1 MKSFIKSSLKIGMI
15 LMLGIFLLSQTMKG
29 IESPSNPVVLKAME
43 EELSRSMKVLG
54 EKGSPPPYFIGY
66 QITDTQVVSIS
77 AAFGALG
84 NIDEDRSRL
93 LYVEVRVGNHQ
104 LDSTHPIRG
113 DRYSSFFDYFSTPV
127 PISLED
133 DVDSIKSAIWLETHQ
148 KYKNAVEKLIKVNTS
163 QGVSVKE
170 EDQSDDFSKETPQ
183 KYIGELHSISPDVKA
198 WESKL
203 KDFSALFNRQPEIF
217 TSRVSLNAQAENKYF
232 VNSEGTS
239 LLHGSTHWRL
249 SFYATTKADDGM
261 ELTKYKYFD
270 ARTLENLPGDEK
282 IKAAIEEV
290 MKALMALR
298 SAPVMEPFTG
308 PAILSGEAAA
318 VFFHEIFGH
327 RIEGHRQKDEEEGQT
342 FTKKINQEVLPTF
355 LTVYD
360 DPNLQQYDNTD
371 LNGYYLYDDE
381 GIKAQR
387 ANLVEKGI
395 LKGFLMSRS
404 PIKGFSNS
412 NGHGRC
418 QAGLRPVSRQ
428 GVLVVEASQTLPEK
442 ELRQMLIKECKTQG
456 KEYGLLF
463 ADVTGGFTSTTRY
476 RPEAFNVTP
485 IMVYKI
491 YVDGRPDELVRGVN
505 LIGTPLTSFS
515 KIIAAGQEAGI
526 FNGYCGAESGSVP
539 ASGISPA
546 LLTAQIEVQKKYKDT
561 DKPPVLPP
569 PDRREK

>member
-1 MKSFIKSSLKIGMI
+1 MI
-15 LMLGIFLLSQTMKG
+15 LMLGIFLLSQIMKG
-29 IESPSNPVVLKAME
+29 SESPSTPMVLKAME

-66 QITDTQVVSIS
+66 QITDTHEVSIS
-77 AAFGALG
+77 ASFGALG
-84 NIDEDRSRL
+84 NIDENRSRL
-93 LYVEVRVGNHQ
+93 LYVEVRVGDYR
-104 LDSTHPIRG
+104 LDSTHPIRS
-113 DRYSSFFDYFSTPV
+113 DRYSSFFDYFFGPV

-133 DVDSIKSAIWLETHQ
+133 DVDAIKSAIWLATDQ
-148 KYKNAVEKLIKVNTS
+148 KYKNAVEKSIKVNTS
-163 QGVSVKE
+163 QGISVRE
-170 EDQSDDFSKETPQ
+170 EDQSDDFSRETPQ
-183 KYIGELHSISPDVKA
+183 KYTGELSSIAPDIKA
-198 WESKL
+198 WETKL
-203 KDFSALFNRQPEIF
+203 KELSALFNRRPEIYN
-217 TSRVSLNAQAENKYF
+217 SRVSLNTQAENKYF

-239 LLHGSTHWRL
+239 LLHGSTQWRL
-249 SFYATTKADDGM
+249 NIYAAAKADDGM
-261 ELTKYKYFD
+261 ELTKYKSFE
-270 ARTLENLPGDEK
+270 ARALENLPDDEK
-282 IKAAIEEV
+282 LKAAVEKV
-290 MKALMALR
+290 MKDLMDLR
-298 SAPVMEPFTG
+298 SAPVMEPYTG

-327 RIEGHRQKDEEEGQT
+327 RIEGHRQKDEQTGQT

-360 DPNLQQYDNTD
+360 DPGLQQYEKAD
-371 LNGYYLYDDE
+371 LIGHYLYDDE
-381 GIKAQR
+381 GVGAQR

-418 QAGLRPVSRQ
+418 QPGLAPVSRQ
-428 GVLVVEASQTLPEK
+428 GVLVVEASKTVPEK
-442 ELRQMLIKECKTQG
+442 ELRRLLIKECKIQG

-463 ADVTGGFTSTTRY
+463 ADVAGGFTSMTRF

-491 YVDGRPDELVRGVN
+491 YADGRPDELVRGVN

-515 KIIAAGQEAGI
+515 KIIAAEQRFAV
-526 FNGYCGAESGSVP
+526 FNGYCGAESGRVP
-539 ASGISPA
+539 TSCISPA
-546 LLTAQIEVQKKYKDT
+546 LLTAQIEVQKKYKES